1 MPAERLDAM
10 CAREKDG
17 KTYWSRLGVAFP
29 AKQGPGYTL
38 YLDSIPASVD
48 GQYKIMLMKPK
59 PRDGGGAPA
68 AGGND
73 DSDIPF

>member
-1 MPAERLDAM
+1 
-10 CAREKDG
+10 
-17 KTYWSRLGVAFP
+17 
-29 AKQGPGYTL
+29 
-38 YLDSIPASVD
+38 VD